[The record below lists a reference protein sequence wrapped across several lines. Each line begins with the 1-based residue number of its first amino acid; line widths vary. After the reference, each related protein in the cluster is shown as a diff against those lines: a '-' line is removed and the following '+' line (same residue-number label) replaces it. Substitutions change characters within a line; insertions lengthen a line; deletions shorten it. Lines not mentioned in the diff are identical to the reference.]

1 MYVMGGC
8 EEEVEVDESE
18 CCNGNEKM
26 KEDGLK
32 TNAVLNGETNVAQ
45 TQDHPRRDHDYDHG
59 AYDPVH

>member
-1 MYVMGGC
+1 MGGY

-45 TQDHPRRDHDYDHG
+45 MQDHPRRGHDYVHG